1 MTYSFFMK
9 QLLVVLVFCFFIS
22 CESDT
27 KDISVKG
34 DFIGSIE
41 SKSMIGD
48 LTAEEYEP
56 SWLNVENR
64 KEMLND
70 WFEKIKN
77 GEQETFLYLPDTL
90 IPLSKEELEY
100 EFHHIDTDYVEL
112 PDYKF
117 DTIVFEEKIDIDGIV
132 FLKFKEELFYDK
144 STGAINKLVKY
155 VCPMEK
161 IYNNDGSIRGYKG
174 LFWVKVN

>member
-1 MTYSFFMK
+1 MK
-9 QLLVVLVFCFFIS
+9 HLLAIFIS
-22 CESDT
+22 CLFISCGSDT
-27 KDISVKG
+27 KNISTKG

-64 KEMLND
+64 KEMLHD

-77 GEQETFLYLPDTL
+77 GEQEAFVYMPDTL

-112 PDYKF
+112 SVYES
-117 DTIVFEEKIDIDGIV
+117 DTIIFEEKIDIDGIV
-132 FLKFKEELFYDK
+132 YLKFKEELYYDK
-144 STGAINKLVKY
+144 NTGAINKLVKY

-161 IYNNDGSIRGYKG
+161 IYNNDGSLRGYKG